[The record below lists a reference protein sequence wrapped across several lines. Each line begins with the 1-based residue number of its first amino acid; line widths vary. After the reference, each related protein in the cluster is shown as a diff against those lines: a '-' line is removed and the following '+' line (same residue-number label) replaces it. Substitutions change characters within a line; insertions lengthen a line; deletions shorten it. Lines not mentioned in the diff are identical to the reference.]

1 MLQGI
6 MKGENE
12 IWRRKAHT
20 KKCFN
25 SKKKKK
31 QIVSKNK
38 NDRKKC
44 NYLFE

>member
-25 SKKKKK
+25 SKK
-31 QIVSKNK
+31 NK
-38 NDRKKC
+38 TNC
-44 NYLFE
+44 LQE